1 MQPAQTDSPASWGRL
16 AVAMALSTIGGAGL
30 WTVVVVLPAVQAEF
44 GADRGSASM
53 AYTLTM
59 LGFAA
64 GGVFMGRLSDRF
76 GIMRPV
82 MAAIV
87 ALALGYVLA
96 GLSFSLWQFSL
107 IQGVLIGAL
116 GSATTFGPLLADV
129 SLWFRRRRGI
139 AMALCASGNYLA
151 GTFWPPVVQHV
162 MAGSGWRTAYI
173 GVGLFCAVTM
183 LPLALLLRRKPP
195 ASAAGEPVRDDRS
208 PSAMGLSPGAL
219 QAMLVLA
226 GLTCCIA
233 MATPQVHI
241 VAYCA
246 DLGYGPAPGAAM
258 LSLMLGFGVVSRV
271 GSGFLADR
279 IGGLPT
285 ALLGSVLQAAALLL
299 YVRFDGLASL
309 YLISA
314 LFGLVQGGI
323 VPSYAVVVRESF
335 PTGEA
340 GTRIGLTMMATVIGM
355 AVGGWFAGAVDD
367 WTGSYRAS
375 FAAGVAWNAV
385 NVAILLMLLLRQRQ
399 QGFPTLAARG

>member
-1 MQPAQTDSPASWGRL
+1 
-16 AVAMALSTIGGAGL
+16 
-30 WTVVVVLPAVQAEF
+30 
-44 GADRGSASM
+44 
-53 AYTLTM
+53 
-59 LGFAA
+59 
-64 GGVFMGRLSDRF
+64 
-76 GIMRPV
+76 
-82 MAAIV
+82 
-87 ALALGYVLA
+87 
-96 GLSFSLWQFSL
+96 
-107 IQGVLIGAL
+107 
-116 GSATTFGPLLADV
+116 
-129 SLWFRRRRGI
+129 
-139 AMALCASGNYLA
+139 
-151 GTFWPPVVQHV
+151 
-162 MAGSGWRTAYI
+162 
-173 GVGLFCAVTM
+173 
-183 LPLALLLRRKPP
+183 
-195 ASAAGEPVRDDRS
+195 
-208 PSAMGLSPGAL
+208 
-219 QAMLVLA
+219 
-226 GLTCCIA
+226 